1 MYLLPHIHAGQYPK
15 ITDDL
20 HQAGIDDW
28 FIHVL
33 SHDEAGLKK
42 AKVHSSNYL
51 EQLDLLRYGILGVI
65 SGFAVGLIAA
75 GLVNTTK
82 LLAPD
87 IPNIAYYAI
96 ILFFT
101 LFGYW

>member
-1 MYLLPHIHAGQYPK
+1 
-15 ITDDL
+15 
-20 HQAGIDDW
+20 
-28 FIHVL
+28 
-33 SHDEAGLKK
+33 
-42 AKVHSSNYL
+42 
-51 EQLDLLRYGILGVI
+51 LRYGILGVI